1 MKYTTIYNDPWTRAK
16 ITFPWVYW
24 DNGFTE
30 EEIQKIVD
38 YCEEQGTEFGSTF
51 GSKTEEDTKR
61 HRVSNVKFHN
71 RNENTAWIFDR
82 LNGIIQSIN
91 EQFYGY
97 ELNGY
102 GSFQYTT
109 YDAETEGRYDW
120 HTDMEFTTGHSIDIE
135 PRKLSMTLLLNDD
148 FEGGEFQ
155 INIGKE
161 ENMITVPS
169 IKGRAIFF
177 PSFMIHRVKPIT
189 KGTRRSLVVW
199 VLGPKFV

>member
-1 MKYTTIYNDPWTRAK
+1 MKYTTIYNDPWTRTK
-16 ITFPWVYW
+16 ITYPWVYW
-24 DNGFTE
+24 DNDFTNE
-30 EEIQKIVD
+30 EVDKIVE
-38 YCEEQGTEFGSTF
+38 YCEQQGTETGVTFGSTD
-51 GSKTEEDTKR
+51 EEEVKK

-91 EQFYGY
+91 EQFYGF

-102 GSFQYTT
+102 PTFQYTT

-120 HTDMEFTTGHSIDIE
+120 HTDMEFNSSHSTDLE
-135 PRKLSMTLLLNDD
+135 PRKLSLTLLLNDD

-155 INIGKE
+155 INVGKE
-161 ENMITVPS
+161 ENAITVPVP
-169 IKGRAIFF
+169 KGRIIFF

-199 VLGPKFV
+199 IIGPKFI